1 MDNLSS
7 KQEQILQFIC
17 NFIEENNY
25 PPSVRDIQRGCNI
38 SSTSVVDYNM
48 RALEN
53 RGYINSNKSVARG
66 LELLWQKEEKKGEDE
81 QIREIPILGQ
91 IAAGIPID
99 VPGSD
104 SSWTQQA
111 EEMIPVSTHML
122 GKSDDIFALRVKGT
136 SMIEDLIDDGDIILL
151 KPAQTAE
158 KGQKVAVWLK
168 DEEATTLKRYYP
180 EGEYTRLQPANK
192 TMEPIVTKSDNIEI
206 QAIFVGSIRPPEE

>member
-25 PPSVRDIQRGCNI
+25 PPSVRDIRRGCNI

-53 RGYINSNKSVARG
+53 HGYINRNKSVARG
-66 LELLWQKEEKKGEDE
+66 LELLWQKEEKRGKDE
-81 QIREIPILGQ
+81 QIREIPVLGQ

-104 SSWTQQA
+104 SSWTQQT
-111 EEMIPVSTHML
+111 EETIPISSHML

-151 KPAQTAE
+151 KPAKTAE

-192 TMEPIVTKSDNIEI
+192 TMEPIITKSDNVEI

>member
-53 RGYINSNKSVARG
+53 HGYINRNKSVARG
-66 LELLWQKEEKKGEDE
+66 LELLWQKEEKRGKDE
-81 QIREIPILGQ
+81 QIREIPVLGQ

-104 SSWTQQA
+104 SSWTQQT
-111 EEMIPVSTHML
+111 EETIPISSHML

-151 KPAQTAE
+151 KPAKTAE

-192 TMEPIVTKSDNIEI
+192 TMEPIITKSDNVEI

>member
-17 NFIEENNY
+17 NFIDENNY
-25 PPSVRDIQRGCNI
+25 PPSVRDIQKGCNI

-48 RALEN
+48 RALESY
-53 RGYINSNKSVARG
+53 GYINRNKSVARG
-66 LELLWQKEEKKGEDE
+66 LELLWKKEGEKEGNER
-81 QIREIPILGQ
+81 IREIPILGQ

-99 VPGSD
+99 VPGSN
-104 SSWTQQA
+104 SSWAQQA
-111 EEMIPVSTHML
+111 EEMIPVSSHML
-122 GKSDDIFALRVKGT
+122 GKSEDIFALRVKGT

-151 KPAQTAE
+151 KPAKTAE

>member
-7 KQEQILQFIC
+7 KQEQILQFISD
-17 NFIEENNY
+17 FIEENNY

-53 RGYINSNKSVARG
+53 HGYINRNKYVARG
-66 LELLWQKEEKKGEDE
+66 LELLWKKEGKKAENE
-81 QIREIPILGQ
+81 QIRKIPILGQ

-104 SSWTQQA
+104 SSWAQQA
-111 EEMIPVSTHML
+111 EEMIPVSAHML
-122 GKSDDIFALRVKGT
+122 GKSEGIFALRVKGT
-136 SMIEDLIDDGDIILL
+136 SMIEDLIDDGDIILM
-151 KPAQTAE
+151 KPAKTAE
-158 KGQKVAVWLK
+158 KGQKVAVRLR
-168 DEEATTLKRYYP
+168 DEKATTLKRYYP
-180 EGEYTRLQPANK
+180 EGDYTRLQPVNK